1 MVRFGTLYH
10 FIPFRNN
17 NQHLQQFR
25 NSTKQF
31 ENSEMHHFGCV
42 EMVKPLPKWYG
53 LVIFFHLKVVQH
65 TGRNK
70 SKMGV
75 VE

>member
-1 MVRFGTLYH
+1 MKR
-10 FIPFRNN
+10 
-17 NQHLQQFR
+17 
-25 NSTKQF
+25 F
-31 ENSEMHHFGCV
+31 ENSETHCFGSV
-42 EMVKPLPKWYG
+42 ETVKPIPKRYG
-53 LVIFFHLKVVQH
+53 LVIFLHLKVVQH

>member
-1 MVRFGTLYH
+1 MVYFGTLYC
-10 FIPFRNN
+10 FIAFWNK

-25 NSTKQF
+25 NGMKWF
-31 ENSEMHHFGCV
+31 ENSVMHCFRSI
-42 EMVKPLPKWYG
+42 EMVILLPKRYG